1 MRLMM
6 SILATLAIWFPLG
19 AYVGSRYTP
28 LPRPPGAFSFVGI
41 EKHTEGAFM
50 FVIRFDRHARLADA
64 PDNPTRS
71 PIHLYENDRPL
82 GPAHSTT
89 GAIKDLGGGRYLHL
103 PDVIYFSTSDNT
115 DPRSNGRQYSWTIGP
130 AVDQA
135 LD

>member
-6 SILATLAIWFPLG
+6 SIRATLAIWFPLG

-41 EKHTEGAFM
+41 EKHAEGAFM
-50 FVIRFDRHARLADA
+50 FVIRFDRHARLADT

-71 PIHLYENDRPL
+71 PIHLYENDQPL

-115 DPRSNGRQYSWTIGP
+115 DPCSNGRQYSWTVGP

-135 LD
+135 PD